1 MARPIRVVVGEG
13 RTAQRGLLR
22 FVLEG
27 EGFDVVGEARGSA
40 DLSGVID
47 EQRPDVVV
55 LDDGIGVMAVSMVRE
70 VSPQAKVVLVWP
82 SAVVPIGGDARVE
95 PARILKDLAP
105 AVEQVVAAG
114 AGLGAGAALTETFDR
129 PDWIDKVRKDPAT
142 LRDKLEGGKEATK
155 RPSVTHLQRRSKRLH
170 PSSRRPK
177 PAEREQREEV
187 PTPVVLLPVENGGS
201 GREPILDIGGGGSSG
216 AALADDAV
224 EERSEWNRRL
234 GTLALSGAAAVS
246 ALVLALALGG
256 GRIPATV
263 VRGGGILPVGV
274 PGVVRPGSGTVGP
287 FAAGSLGGD
296 GYDPTVIDEP
306 LGPDQGGTGTDGGLG
321 GGLAGPGTAGGS
333 DEPATGSG
341 DGGTGGDGTGGGDG
355 GGGTGDGGGGTGG
368 GGTGGGGGGGG
379 TGGGGG
385 GTDGGGG
392 GGGGDDDHGDDGD
405 DDDGDD
411 DDGDDGDDGDGDG
424 DDDHGDDDDGNDDD
438 GDGLPGKSVKHNPH
452 GGPPS
457 KLGMTPAKGPGLG
470 VASHRHA
477 SSKHEHSHKH

>member
-55 LDDGIGVMAVSMVRE
+55 LDDGIGVMAVSMVHE
-70 VSPQAKVVLVWP
+70 VSPQSKVVLVWP

-114 AGLGAGAALTETFDR
+114 EGLAAGAALTETFDR

-142 LRDKLEGGKEATK
+142 LRDKLEGGKEPAK

-170 PSSRRPK
+170 PSGRQPK
-177 PAEREQREEV
+177 PADREQREEV
-187 PTPVVLLPVENGGS
+187 PTPVVLLPVEDGGS
-201 GREPILDIGGGGSSG
+201 ALEPVLDIGGGGSSG
-216 AALADDAV
+216 DGPADEAF

-256 GRIPATV
+256 GRIPVTV

-296 GYDPTVIDEP
+296 GYDPTVIEVP
-306 LGPDQGGTGTDGGLG
+306 IVPDQEGGTGTDGGLG
-321 GGLAGPGTAGGS
+321 GDLADPGTSGDS
-333 DEPATGSG
+333 DEPAPGTG
-341 DGGTGGDGTGGGDG
+341 DGGTGNGG
-355 GGGTGDGGGGTGG
+355 
-368 GGTGGGGGGGG
+368 
-379 TGGGGG
+379 
-385 GTDGGGG
+385 
-392 GGGGDDDHGDDGD
+392 
-405 DDDGDD
+405 
-411 DDGDDGDDGDGDG
+411 
-424 DDDHGDDDDGNDDD
+424 
-438 GDGLPGKSVKHNPH
+438 
-452 GGPPS
+452 
-457 KLGMTPAKGPGLG
+457 
-470 VASHRHA
+470 
-477 SSKHEHSHKH
+477 